1 MYRTVQGSF
10 GENRCPKQ
18 KRETCKP
25 MLTVMRI
32 YNSVKTKKT
41 DSKTVRIVLSGI
53 SFDERHNPTVLG
65 LTKLIRTCAVSQYT
79 EGFTHIA
86 MTSTNL

>member
-1 MYRTVQGSF
+1 MVVPVVLEKTDCRTD
-10 GENRCPKQ
+10 RHKP
-18 KRETCKP
+18 TP

-32 YNSVKTKKT
+32 YNSVKTKKNRQQT
-41 DSKTVRIVLSGI
+41 FRIVLSGI

>member
-1 MYRTVQGSF
+1 
-10 GENRCPKQ
+10 
-18 KRETCKP
+18 

-65 LTKLIRTCAVSQYT
+65 LTKLIGTCTLQSVSTQK
-79 EGFTHIA
+79 GLHI
-86 MTSTNL
+86 SQ